1 MNKQYEHMLLDGKN
15 TVYRS
20 LFAGHADQ
28 NFKKS
33 GQDYFVVFLRFLN
46 HYVNRFHPKSVHV
59 FWDAPSGS
67 VWRREIYPE
76 YKLQRDGMY
85 ADYDFDVKSE
95 VRRQMAIALETL
107 NVMNVRQYYRE
118 GMEADDLVY
127 AFVLANPDTQKIIVS
142 SDGDFSQVLY
152 RHTNV
157 DLFSPT
163 AKAMVEKPAND
174 PVITKSL
181 IGDVSDNISGY
192 NQIGKARAKPLAEN
206 SELLEKFLK
215 SDKANIIKD
224 GQKVVVGDQV
234 FNLNRQIIDLSRCRD
249 IAGNIEYI
257 KQHQSSKVK
266 INLPKVTEIARRR
279 KVNGLIAEFPATIPS
294 FQRLT

>member
-1 MNKQYEHMLLDGKN
+1 MLLDGKN

-20 LFAGHADQ
+20 LFAGHADKT
-28 NFKKS
+28 FMRS
-33 GQDYFVVFLRFLN
+33 GHDYFVVFLRFLN

-76 YKLQRDGMY
+76 YKLQRESMY
-85 ADYDFDVKSE
+85 VDYDFDVKAE

-107 NVMNVRQYYRE
+107 NVMNVRQYFRE

-127 AFVLANPDTQKIIVS
+127 AFVQANPDSQKIIVS
-142 SDGDFSQVLY
+142 SDGDFSQIIY

-163 AKAMVEKPAND
+163 AKTMVEKPTVD
-174 PVITKSL
+174 PVIIKSL

-206 SELLEKFLK
+206 AELLAKFLK
-215 SDKANIIKD
+215 SEKANIIKD
-224 GQKVVVGDQV
+224 GKKVVVGDQV
-234 FNLNRQIIDLSRCRD
+234 FNINKQIIDMSQCRD
-249 IAGNIEYI
+249 IQGNIEYV
-257 KQHQSSKVK
+257 KQHQSAK
-266 INLPKVTEIARRR
+266 ININPPKVTEIARRR
-279 KVNGLIAEFPATIPS
+279 GVNGLIGEFPATIPS

>member
-1 MNKQYEHMLLDGKN
+1 MLVDGKN

-33 GQDYFVVFLRFLN
+33 GHDYFVVFLRFLN

-67 VWRREIYPE
+67 VWRRELYPE
-76 YKLQRDGMY
+76 YKLQRNDMY
-85 ADYDFDVKSE
+85 SDYDFDVRAE

-118 GMEADDLVY
+118 GQEADDLVY
-127 AFVLANPDTQKIIVS
+127 AFVMANPDSQKVIVS
-142 SDGDFSQVLY
+142 SDGDFSQVIY
-152 RHTNV
+152 RHNNV
-157 DLFSPT
+157 DLFSPS
-163 AKAMVEKPAND
+163 AKAMVEKPAYD
-174 PVITKSL
+174 PIILKSL

-192 NQIGKARAKPLAEN
+192 NQIGKARAKPLVESPEA
-206 SELLEKFLK
+206 LEKFFK

-234 FNLNRQIIDLSRCRD
+234 FNLNKKITDLSQCPD
-249 IAGNIEYI
+249 VLENIDYVR
-257 KQHQSSKVK
+257 QHQSSK
-266 INLPKVTEIARRR
+266 IALSLPKMTEIARRR
-279 KVNGLIAEFPATIPS
+279 QVNGLMTEVPATIPS

>member
-1 MNKQYEHMLLDGKN
+1 MNKQYDHMLIDGKN
-15 TVYRS
+15 TIYRS
-20 LFAGHADQ
+20 LFAGHADK
-28 NFKKS
+28 NFMKS
-33 GQDYFVVFLRFLN
+33 GHDCFVVFLRFLN

-76 YKLQRDGMY
+76 YKLQREGMY
-85 ADYDFDVKSE
+85 VDYDFDVKAE

-107 NVMNVRQYYRE
+107 NVMNVRQYFRE

-127 AFVLANPDTQKIIVS
+127 AFVLANPDTQKVIVS
-142 SDGDFSQVLY
+142 SDGDFAQVIY

-163 AKAMVEKPAND
+163 AKTMIEKPAND
-174 PVITKSL
+174 PVITKAL
-181 IGDVSDNISGY
+181 IGDISDNISGY
-192 NQIGKARAKPLAEN
+192 NQIGKARAKPLAE
-206 SELLEKFLK
+206 SPELLAKFLA

-234 FNLNRQIIDLSRCRD
+234 FNTNRQIIDLSQCRD
-249 IAGNIEYI
+249 IAGNIEYV
-257 KQHQSSKVK
+257 KLHQSTKVN

-279 KVNGLIAEFPATIPS
+279 GVNGLIGEFPATIPS